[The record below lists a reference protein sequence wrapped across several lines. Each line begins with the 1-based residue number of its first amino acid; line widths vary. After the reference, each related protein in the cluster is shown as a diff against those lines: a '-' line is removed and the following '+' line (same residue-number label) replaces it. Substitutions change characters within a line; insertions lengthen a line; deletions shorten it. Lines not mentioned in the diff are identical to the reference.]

1 MKSFRYELRSS
12 GHLEE
17 LASSRLP
24 DGIASTDAKPSQ
36 HRDIFLDTSD
46 DTLRRRDI
54 VCRFRIGADDSRT
67 LSLRIGGG
75 DNGSEVRVDSPV
87 KAADATAAAEENTEA
102 GRNVEKATDSG
113 RVKGEELLESEELK
127 KKLADAKKRINST
140 SEGRAD

>member
-17 LASSRLP
+17 LASARLP
-24 DGIASTDAKPSQ
+24 DGIASTDAAPSQ

-54 VCRFRIGADDSRT
+54 VCRFRIGANDSRT

-75 DNGSEVRVDSPV
+75 AKGAEGGGGFPREARGRPPG
-87 KAADATAAAEENTEA
+87 AAQNTETGA
-102 GRNVEKATDSG
+102 RPAPPRDP
-113 RVKGEELLESEELK
+113 
-127 KKLADAKKRINST
+127 
-140 SEGRAD
+140 